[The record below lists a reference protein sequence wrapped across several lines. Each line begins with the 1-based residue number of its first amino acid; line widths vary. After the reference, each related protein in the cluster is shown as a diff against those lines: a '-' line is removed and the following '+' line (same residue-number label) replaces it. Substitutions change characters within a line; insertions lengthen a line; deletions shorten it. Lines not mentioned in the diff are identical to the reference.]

1 MTIIITSMKGWNS
14 HLPKTTDEFDLLLSC
29 TLFPVT
35 TIRFTWLTII
45 CADNYV
51 QVFLEYKNIVL
62 SKMESIVEIRRWPRY
77 TPPPEVALTIGT
89 GCVTSSLCKS
99 YFHYKLWGGISLF
112 KVEFRFSIHPVKNI
126 NLHINIAAL
135 VSWNIHYYAAKD
147 KSSNPWHRKADKAF
161 LCHDR

>member
-112 KVEFRFSIHPVKNI
+112 KVEFRFSIHLI
-126 NLHINIAAL
+126 L
-135 VSWNIHYYAAKD
+135 
-147 KSSNPWHRKADKAF
+147 
-161 LCHDR
+161 